1 MKNQYIFMLTDEE
14 AKSLIETLKSC
25 DCVVNTELAELVE
38 KQANFYVKKA
48 EVDAI
53 AEDIQNLLK

>member
-1 MKNQYIFMLTDEE
+1 MKKQYIFMLTYEE

-38 KQANFYVKKA
+38 KQAKFHA
-48 EVDAI
+48 TQDAL
-53 AEDIQNLLK
+53 EDISKDIQTLLK